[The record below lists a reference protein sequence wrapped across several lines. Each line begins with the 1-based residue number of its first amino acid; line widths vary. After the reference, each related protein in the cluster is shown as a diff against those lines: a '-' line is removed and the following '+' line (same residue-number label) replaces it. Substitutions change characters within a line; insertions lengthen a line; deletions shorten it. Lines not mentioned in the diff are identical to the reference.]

1 MASSVWRGVR
11 FGRKLYSSSLC
22 FTQTTR
28 ITFNNMKQLWKYRI
42 SSAIYTVSQ
51 KRLYASEKRPVLDDP
66 FSVMKQGLEDVAA
79 THLADSAGSKSNENQ
94 GEDDPVMQD
103 LSAKYQRYK
112 LWLARIMG
120 KDPETFSDKDIKEA
134 IEYLM
139 PSGLYAKDAR
149 PIFEDPKKLYQKQA
163 ELLDKTSRPLH
174 AAFFT
179 GQIGFHDLLFE
190 IYEQSARLGADEEPE
205 GREVSGMTRDG
216 GYMPFHLD
224 SRKSLEIGSNPDLD
238 SSSESDA
245 ESSSEGES
253 SSDLESSSHSDQDSR
268 KDLNSAF
275 VPGLDLDVSSGKSRT
290 DSVDGQD
297 TKEIPSKKSATQ
309 PKMRWIGKLELERK
323 IRERLTDKE
332 YDVIIHR
339 LKKLASH
346 PNAERAT
353 PFLLQ
358 FLHVIPIEGM
368 RAVEKTL
375 NDKGESVAVGHRKRA
390 IAEVVV
396 KKGTGNVTIN
406 NTPLTKYFSKLEDR
420 KQIMYPFLTVDA
432 VGEYDVDCGVI
443 GGGTSGQAGAIRL
456 AISRAL
462 LNFEDSYLEPL
473 QQAGLLIRDP
483 RIKERKKPGQKRARK
498 KFAWVRR

>member
-28 ITFNNMKQLWKYRI
+28 ITFNTVKKLWKYRI

-79 THLADSAGSKSNENQ
+79 THLADSAGSKSNESQ

-163 ELLDKTSRPLH
+163 DLLDKTSRPLH

-190 IYEQSARLGADEEPE
+190 IYEQSARLDADEEPE

-238 SSSESDA
+238 SSSESDT

-275 VPGLDLDVSSGKSRT
+275 VPGLDMDVSSGKSRT

-368 RAVEKTL
+368 RAVERTL

-443 GGGTSGQAGAIRL
+443 GGGTSGLYVCTCRGIPAPAGCYGA
-456 AISRAL
+456 SML
-462 LNFEDSYLEPL
+462 LLPSVS
-473 QQAGLLIRDP
+473 QT
-483 RIKERKKPGQKRARK
+483 
-498 KFAWVRR
+498 